1 MKERESLNG
10 QAVSGLIEAG
20 ARMPVYFLCHGAG
33 PWPWVPEML
42 DWHALMTEGLR
53 NIPRQL
59 ARKPRTVL
67 LISAHW
73 EEPVFTVQSAAHPG
87 MLYDYGGFAPHT
99 YDLHYR
105 ASGSPELAGRVQQ
118 LLAQAGEDA
127 RADKQRGYDH
137 GMFVPMA
144 VIYPQADVPV
154 LQLSL
159 RSNLN
164 AAQHLAVGRA
174 LAPLR
179 DEGVL
184 IIGSGSSYHNMRS
197 FGPVGRAPS
206 KLFDDWLAETLM
218 QMTPLGRSQRLAAWE
233 RAPGARVAH
242 PREEHLLPLM
252 VVVGAAEQDQAR
264 RVYFEEAF
272 MGSATLSSYCLGARA

>member
-1 MKERESLNG
+1 MKERESLNS

-42 DWHALMTEGLR
+42 DWHALMAKDLR

-59 ARKPRTVL
+59 ARKPRAVL

-87 MLYDYGGFAPHT
+87 MLYDYGGFPPHT

-105 ASGSPELAGRVQQ
+105 ASGSPELAVRVQQ

-164 AAQHLAVGRA
+164 AAEHLAVGRA

-218 QMTPLGRSQRLAAWE
+218 QMTPAARSQRLAAWE

-272 MGSATLSSYCLGARA
+272 MGSATLSSYCLEAGA

>member
-1 MKERESLNG
+1 MAAFR
-10 QAVSGLIEAG
+10 
-20 ARMPVYFLCHGAG
+20 
-33 PWPWVPEML
+33 
-42 DWHALMTEGLR
+42 
-53 NIPRQL
+53 
-59 ARKPRTVL
+59 RT
-67 LISAHW
+67 
-73 EEPVFTVQSAAHPG
+73 PN
-87 MLYDYGGFAPHT
+87 
-99 YDLHYR
+99 LHYR
-105 ASGSPELAGRVQQ
+105 APGSPELAGRVQQ
-118 LLAQAGEDA
+118 LLAQAGEDV
-127 RADKQRGYDH
+127 RADEQRGYDH

-164 AAQHLAVGRA
+164 AAEHLAVGRA

-218 QMTPLGRSQRLAAWE
+218 QMTPAARSQRLADWE
-233 RAPGARVAH
+233 RAPGARGASAGGASAA
-242 PREEHLLPLM
+242 
-252 VVVGAAEQDQAR
+252 VVVGRPSKTRPAAFTLKRPSWAR
-264 RVYFEEAF
+264 PRCPATALRPGRSSELRLFLLVQWSIQKFFPVIVNRV
-272 MGSATLSSYCLGARA
+272 GGRLKIG